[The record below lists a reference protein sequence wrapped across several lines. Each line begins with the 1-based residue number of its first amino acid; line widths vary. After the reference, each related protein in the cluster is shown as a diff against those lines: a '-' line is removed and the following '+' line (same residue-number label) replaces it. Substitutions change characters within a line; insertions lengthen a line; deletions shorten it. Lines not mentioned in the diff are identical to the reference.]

1 MDVVFLIIVVVFA
14 IIVIPIAKKMSKSE
28 DTKNERTIFQE
39 ELDKYA
45 NHKKYSLFYNDVII
59 FNSSNSK
66 IAHIITD
73 QNYYFR
79 TEHLNTKDIV
89 EVALIIDG
97 ESITTT
103 SRGSQ
108 LGGAF
113 VGGALFGGAGA
124 VVGGLSGEKSTRQNI
139 SQIYIKLTLLSEGN
153 SIKKFILLDVKNPIE
168 KSSAQF
174 KKIYEE
180 AMELEG
186 RLKTIIHQQNKEK
199 NLNKTIINP
208 TNIADE
214 IEKLHNLLI
223 KDILT
228 EEEFTLQKE
237 RLLSK

>member
-1 MDVVFLIIVVVFA
+1 MDIVFLIIVVVFA
-14 IIVIPIAKKMSKSE
+14 IIVIPIAKKMSKFE
-28 DTKNERTIFQE
+28 DTQSERTLFQK
-39 ELDKYA
+39 ELEKYDSY
-45 NHKKYSLFYNDVII
+45 KKYNLFYNDVIVL
-59 FNSSNSK
+59 NSSNSK

-73 QNYYFR
+73 QNYHFR

-97 ESITTT
+97 ESSTITA
-103 SRGSQ
+103 RGSQ

-124 VVGGLSGEKSTRQNI
+124 IVGGLSGEKSTRQTI
-139 SQIYIKLTLLSEGN
+139 SQIYVKLTLLSEGN
-153 SIKKFILLDVKNPIE
+153 SIKKLIFLDVKNPIE

-180 AMELEG
+180 ATELEG
-186 RLKTIIHQQNKEK
+186 RFKTIIHQSKDK
-199 NLNKTIINP
+199 NLDKAIINS